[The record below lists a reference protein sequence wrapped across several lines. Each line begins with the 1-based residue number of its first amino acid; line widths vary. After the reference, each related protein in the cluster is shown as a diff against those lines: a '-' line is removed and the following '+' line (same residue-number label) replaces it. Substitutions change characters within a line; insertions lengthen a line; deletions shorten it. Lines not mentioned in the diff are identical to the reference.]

1 MLRWMILPISS
12 LDDSRGSFLLSRFCG
27 SVFLVS
33 GFLLSAFFGS
43 GFLLSDFLALRL
55 LSLALGFS
63 LLVLPWG
70 SDLVLDLSFEVSLLL
85 DFALLDDLAGA
96 DLLVVALG
104 VGLAF
109 GAAWAMLPYANS
121 RASAVERRRG

>member
-1 MLRWMILPISS
+1 MLPISS
-12 LDDSRGSFLLSRFCG
+12 LDDLRGSFLLSRFCG

-70 SDLVLDLSFEVSLLL
+70 SDLVLDLSFEVSLL
-85 DFALLDDLAGA
+85 DFSLLDDLAGA
-96 DLLVVALG
+96 GLLVAAFG
-104 VGLAF
+104 AGLAF
-109 GAAWAMLPYANS
+109 GAAWTMLPYANS